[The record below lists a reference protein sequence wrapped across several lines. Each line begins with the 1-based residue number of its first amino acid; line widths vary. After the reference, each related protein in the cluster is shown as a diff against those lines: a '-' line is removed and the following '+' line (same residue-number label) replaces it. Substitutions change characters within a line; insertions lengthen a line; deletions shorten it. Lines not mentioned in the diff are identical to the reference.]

1 MLFRSTF
8 VRTVS
13 RKKHYV
19 GYNFTFHPTNVIY
32 LVKCVTCKCQNI
44 GSATSFKQHFH
55 IHKSDI
61 KTKKDRCGIASHFN
75 FTCCSPINL
84 HGYLKVQLIEQVLH
98 DANKDI
104 ESISWGRD
112 KN

>member
-8 VRTVS
+8 VRTVT
-13 RKKHYV
+13 RKKHYI
-19 GYNFTFHPTNVIY
+19 GYNFTFNPTNVIY
-32 LVKCVTCKCQNI
+32 LVKCITCKCQNI
-44 GSATSFKQHFH
+44 GSSTSFKQHFH

-75 FTCCSPINL
+75 FTCCGPINL
-84 HGYLKVQLIEQVLH
+84 HGYLKVQLIEQVLY